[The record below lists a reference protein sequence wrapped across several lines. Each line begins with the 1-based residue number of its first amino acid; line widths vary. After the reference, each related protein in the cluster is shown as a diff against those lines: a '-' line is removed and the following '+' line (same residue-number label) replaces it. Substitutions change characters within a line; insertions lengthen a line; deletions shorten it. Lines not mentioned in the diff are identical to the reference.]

1 MWDRRLAMIIWITG
15 RKHSGKTTLAYK
27 LKEQLGN
34 CVVLDGDEIRE
45 ITGNELYTDSSR
57 IRNQRIITKF
67 AKMLVGQGVENIII
81 ACVSPVKNIRESFQ
95 HELGAIEIQLPFGEL
110 WEGTK
115 YEE

>member
-1 MWDRRLAMIIWITG
+1 MIIWITG

-45 ITGNELYTDSSR
+45 ITGNTEFADSSR
-57 IRNQRIITKF
+57 IRNQRIVTKL
-67 AKMLVGQGVENIII
+67 AKMLVRQGVENIII
-81 ACVSPVKNIRESFQ
+81 ACVSPVKSVRESFQ
-95 HELGAIEIQLPFGEL
+95 KELGALEIQMPFGEL